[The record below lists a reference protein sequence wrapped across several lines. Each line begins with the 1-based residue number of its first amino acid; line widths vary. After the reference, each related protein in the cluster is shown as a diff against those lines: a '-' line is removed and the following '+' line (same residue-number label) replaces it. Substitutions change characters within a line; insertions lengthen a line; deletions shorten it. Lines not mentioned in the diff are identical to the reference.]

1 MNFGNPFLV
10 SAVFGVVFLVGLLSK
25 LIAPGLW
32 DWFGVVDTASAVATV
47 AVAGF
52 GYREYLRMEDE
63 IKIFFDIEGE
73 KRDTDLSLLRKNFSR
88 QELMG
93 VLGMIQKN
101 QKERFD
107 IESLHDIAILR
118 QIHEIQKG
126 KGKSFVMK
134 MSKKEE
140 EQFRL

>member
-1 MNFGNPFLV
+1 MNFGNPYLV
-10 SAVFGVVFLVGLLSK
+10 SAVFGAVFVLG
-25 LIAPGLW
+25 LIAKLVAPGVW

-63 IKIFFDIEGE
+63 IKILFDIEGE
-73 KRDTDLSLLRKNFSR
+73 IVDTGLTLLRKSFSR

-107 IESLHDIAILR
+107 VESLHDISVLR

-126 KGKSFVMK
+126 RGKSFVIK
-134 MSKKEE
+134 MSKKEK
-140 EQFRL
+140 EQFRI